1 MALNEGQ
8 LVTYALDEI
17 IETVQNLTP
26 MASKVT
32 KYTPPAESMQ
42 RSSNTVWMPVEQ
54 EAPTQTG
61 WDLTGNATGILE
73 LSVKCNMGDPDND
86 FFELRAD
93 DLRDERSYR
102 RRIQAS
108 AKKLANNIESAI
120 AKQATEM
127 GSLVVH
133 DTRAIGPST
142 GLSGWDF
149 VSDAERLM
157 FSRELNRDM
166 GISYFLNPDD
176 YRKAGRNLVDGD
188 IFGRVPE
195 EAYRNGT
202 IQRQIAGFDEILRS
216 PKLPAVTKSTAT
228 GVTVSGAQKFKPQAY
243 TLDTDGNKENVD
255 NRVATVTV
263 SSTTG
268 FKRGDK
274 ISFTGVKFLSQ
285 MAKNVLTDDATFSI
299 TRVIDGTHIEITPK
313 PIALDDASLTKEEK
327 AYANVNT
334 SLADTTPVNVLNV
347 ATTTANVFW
356 ADDSIRL
363 LSQPIPVTHEL
374 FADTF
379 HKRKLLNRHLF
390 APVIARFLP
399 VEVIPT
405 VPLRQLITAT
415 NRHTV
420 WITGLTFSGFCSVH
434 CRQFDELLF
443 PVSGSGYKFC
453 RRFQRIIRSN
463 AAGKVENDSI
473 YSVI

>member
-313 PIALDDASLTKEEK
+313 PIALDDSSLTKEEK

-334 SLADTTPVNVLNV
+334 SLANTTPVNVLNV

-374 FADTF
+374 FAGMKTSSF
-379 HKRKLLNRHLF
+379 SIPGIGVNGIF
-390 APVIARFLP
+390 ATQGDINTLSGKCRIAVWYSACAVRPEAIGVGLP
-399 VEVIPT
+399 N
-405 VPLRQLITAT
+405 QTA
-415 NRHTV
+415 
-420 WITGLTFSGFCSVH
+420 
-434 CRQFDELLF
+434 
-443 PVSGSGYKFC
+443 
-453 RRFQRIIRSN
+453 
-463 AAGKVENDSI
+463 
-473 YSVI
+473 

>member
-1 MALNEGQ
+1 ALNEGQ

-202 IQRQIAGFDEILRS
+202 
-216 PKLPAVTKSTAT
+216 
-228 GVTVSGAQKFKPQAY
+228 
-243 TLDTDGNKENVD
+243 
-255 NRVATVTV
+255 
-263 SSTTG
+263 
-268 FKRGDK
+268 
-274 ISFTGVKFLSQ
+274 
-285 MAKNVLTDDATFSI
+285 
-299 TRVIDGTHIEITPK
+299 
-313 PIALDDASLTKEEK
+313 
-327 AYANVNT
+327 
-334 SLADTTPVNVLNV
+334 
-347 ATTTANVFW
+347 
-356 ADDSIRL
+356 
-363 LSQPIPVTHEL
+363 
-374 FADTF
+374 
-379 HKRKLLNRHLF
+379 
-390 APVIARFLP
+390 
-399 VEVIPT
+399 
-405 VPLRQLITAT
+405 
-415 NRHTV
+415 
-420 WITGLTFSGFCSVH
+420 
-434 CRQFDELLF
+434 
-443 PVSGSGYKFC
+443 
-453 RRFQRIIRSN
+453 
-463 AAGKVENDSI
+463 
-473 YSVI
+473 

>member
-274 ISFTGVKFLSQ
+274 ISFTGVK
-285 MAKNVLTDDATFSI
+285 
-299 TRVIDGTHIEITPK
+299 
-313 PIALDDASLTKEEK
+313 
-327 AYANVNT
+327 
-334 SLADTTPVNVLNV
+334 
-347 ATTTANVFW
+347 
-356 ADDSIRL
+356 
-363 LSQPIPVTHEL
+363 
-374 FADTF
+374 
-379 HKRKLLNRHLF
+379 
-390 APVIARFLP
+390 
-399 VEVIPT
+399 
-405 VPLRQLITAT
+405 
-415 NRHTV
+415 
-420 WITGLTFSGFCSVH
+420 
-434 CRQFDELLF
+434 
-443 PVSGSGYKFC
+443 
-453 RRFQRIIRSN
+453 
-463 AAGKVENDSI
+463 
-473 YSVI
+473 

>member
-1 MALNEGQ
+1 MSVL
-8 LVTYALDEI
+8 
-17 IETVQNLTP
+17 TVA
-26 MASKVT
+26 AS
-32 KYTPPAESMQ
+32 
-42 RSSNTVWMPVEQ
+42 R
-54 EAPTQTG
+54 
-61 WDLTGNATGILE
+61 
-73 LSVKCNMGDPDND
+73 
-86 FFELRAD
+86 
-93 DLRDERSYR
+93 
-102 RRIQAS
+102 AS

-142 GLSGWDF
+142 GLPGWDF

-274 ISFTGVKFLSQ
+274 ISFIGVKFLSQ

-374 FADTF
+374 FAGMKTSSF
-379 HKRKLLNRHLF
+379 SIPVLVLTASSQRRVISTLCLVSAVLLCGIQHVLYDQ
-390 APVIARFLP
+390 
-399 VEVIPT
+399 
-405 VPLRQLITAT
+405 RQLVLVCLTRPRDNQRELRLPFLSGDKHDT
-415 NRHTV
+415 HDLSSWRHEEV
-420 WITGLTFSGFCSVH
+420 
-434 CRQFDELLF
+434 E
-443 PVSGSGYKFC
+443 
-453 RRFQRIIRSN
+453 RRWLRL
-463 AAGKVENDSI
+463 
-473 YSVI
+473 